1 MQVMA
6 AMAPS
11 TILAHRPWM
20 LLPLDREIPLRGFRK
35 SLVSSSSEAA
45 GVPWVLATYADIS
58 GDCDR
63 DRCFP
68 DFPLGFRC
76 RVRPV
81 FCLAA
86 EPCAVVLWANA
97 HLEPYLHVLLLS
109 AHTEQVFGCQKSHS
123 FPLVHFPTRKS
134 LQPDRPSLPEGE
146 VPVGNLFPALEDLA
160 DDALEVAVRPP
171 GD

>member
-68 DFPLGFRC
+68 GFPLCFRC

-86 EPCAVVLWANA
+86 EPCAVFLCAYTHFA
-97 HLEPYLHVLLLS
+97 AYLHVLLLS
-109 AHTEQVFGCQKSHS
+109 AHTEQVFACQKSHS
-123 FPLVHFPTRKS
+123 FPLLHFPIRYS
-134 LQPDRPSLPEGE
+134 LQLDLPSFPEGD
-146 VPVGNLFPALEDLA
+146 VPVGNVVPALPEDLF
-160 DDALEVAVRPP
+160 DDA
-171 GD
+171 